1 MTRQRVIF
9 VDDEPNLLAGLRRM
23 LRAKS
28 ADWDMHFAPGG
39 PEALAMMAEQE
50 FDVVISDMRM
60 PSMDGAQLLA
70 AVRADH
76 PRTARI
82 VLSGHADRDMIIASV
97 GPTQQYLA
105 KPCEVELLVSVVERV
120 LALRELIGD
129 PRLQELLG
137 GVDSLPKPPQVHRE
151 MMALATDPDC
161 ALADIVVVIEKDLTT
176 SAEVLRLVNSAFFGL
191 PTRVDTVGRAVCLL
205 GLETIQALAVS
216 GAVFRAE
223 SSLPPGLDPLAMS
236 MRGLHV
242 GTLCRLFANT
252 DGWPRQAAGDA
263 FLAGM
268 LHEIALPVLAT
279 NQPEAW
285 QQIIAADARDPV
297 HLDALEVDSFGC
309 SVTQASAYLL
319 GTWGFSES
327 VVEAVAAQ
335 PAACGAAGTPP
346 LADLLAVARRRAL
359 SAEAAIETVEG
370 GYLTAERL
378 ARWDTAGQRA
388 G

>member
-1 MTRQRVIF
+1 MARQRVIF

-28 ADWDMHFAPGG
+28 QDWDMHFAPGG
-39 PEALAMMAEQE
+39 HEALDMMAEQE

-70 AVRADH
+70 AVRAGH

-105 KPCEVELLVSVVERV
+105 KPCEVDLLVSVVERV

-129 PRLQELLG
+129 QRLQELLG
-137 GVDSLPKPPQVHRE
+137 GIDSLPKPPHVYRE

-161 ALADIVVVIEKDLTT
+161 ALADIVIVIERDLTT

-191 PTRVDTVGRAVCLL
+191 PTRVDTVGRAVSLL

-223 SSLPPGLDPLAMS
+223 SSPPPGLDPLAM
-236 MRGLHV
+236 
-242 GTLCRLFANT
+242 
-252 DGWPRQAAGDA
+252 AGDA

-268 LHEIALPVLAT
+268 LHQIALPVLAT

-285 QQIIAADARDPV
+285 QQIVAAGVRDPV
-297 HLDALEVDSFGC
+297 QLDALEVERFGC

-319 GTWGFSES
+319 GTWGFSEA

-346 LADLLAVARRRAL
+346 LADLLAVARRRAV
-359 SAEAAIETVEG
+359 SPEAAIETIED
-370 GYLTAERL
+370 GYLTGERL
-378 ARWDTAGQRA
+378 ARWDTASQAPGK
-388 G
+388 GLSDGSGP